1 MGIFRRVPMARGEE
15 QRVAPAGEYSL
26 VIRKVES
33 KKTKKGADMDVLLV
47 AFADEPNFMPFSHFL
62 VVPSEDSPYI
72 DMQVRDIR
80 RLCHVFDV
88 PYTEEG
94 YDPDDF
100 VGAEG
105 TCNVEVE
112 VYEAEGKE
120 PRENN
125 RLVLP
130 RVKG

>member
-1 MGIFRRVPMARGEE
+1 MAFRRVPMARGEE
-15 QRVAPAGEYSL
+15 QRVAPAGEYKL
-26 VIRKVES
+26 VIRKVDA
-33 KKTKKGADMDVLLV
+33 KKTKKGADMDVFLV
-47 AFADEPNFMPFSHFL
+47 AFADEPNYMPFSHF
-62 VVPSEDSPYI
+62 VTFPSEDDQYLE
-72 DMQVRDIR
+72 MRVRDIR

-88 PYTEEG
+88 PYTDEG
-94 YDPDDF
+94 YDSDDF
-100 VGAEG
+100 LGAEG

-120 PRENN
+120 PRESN